1 MLVHAMRLLFCFALL
16 ATSNAMVTPRKV
28 KLSKIPSNE
37 FVSDAEIKHGRVA
50 MASAAALSALG
61 ANGFEHPTA
70 VLSQCPVSAQLLF
83 FSAIGA
89 AEAAF
94 YLPRLAPKFALK
106 ESVEP
111 GAIFPRLSAES
122 WLKNSELI
130 VSRAT
135 MLMVFL
141 YIVNDVASY

>member
-1 MLVHAMRLLFCFALL
+1 MRNFLCLALFIS
-16 ATSNAMVTPRKV
+16 SNALVTPRKIRV
-28 KLSKIPSNE
+28 SKIPSNE

-50 MASAAALSALG
+50 MVSAAALSALS
-61 ANGFEHPTA
+61 ANGFEHPPA
-70 VLSQCPVSAQLLF
+70 VLSQCPVSAQILF

-106 ESVEP
+106 ESVEV
-111 GAIFPRLSAES
+111 GKIFPRISVNP

-141 YIVNDVASY
+141 YIVSDVASY